1 MYTFVGRLSADILA
15 NVSANVSANN
25 IMSTEATYSTHDLI
39 ILLPI
44 KLGLTESV
52 FSYILSMTGKINFET
67 GKAILLPVEFS
78 RIPCNFKQ

>member
-1 MYTFVGRLSADILA
+1 MYTFVGRLLANILA
-15 NVSANVSANN
+15 NVLAN
-25 IMSTEATYSTHDLI
+25 MSTEATYSTHDLI

-67 GKAILLPVEFS
+67 GKAILLPIEFS

>member
-15 NVSANVSANN
+15 NVSAN
-25 IMSTEATYSTHDLI
+25 MSTEATYSTHDLI

>member
-15 NVSANVSANN
+15 NVLAG
-25 IMSTEATYSTHDLI
+25 MSTEATYSTHDLI

-52 FSYILSMTGKINFET
+52 FSFILSMTGKINFQT

-78 RIPCNFKQ
+78 RIPSNFKQ